1 MSLGDAGG
9 LVCFWGGRSWWMAW
23 GSGGA
28 GEFGGWGS
36 NGVGGWGGVGGVA
49 GQGLID
55 GFGAT
60 GMGTDQAGV

>member
-1 MSLGDAGG
+1 VISVL
-9 LVCFWGGRSWWMAW
+9 
-23 GSGGA
+23 SGTHQYT
-28 GEFGGWGS
+28 S
-36 NGVGGWGGVGGVA
+36 DMPVGGGGGVGGVA